1 MKIGDPQKIMGMDAV
16 VSDVKSIDGID
27 YELYAGIDK
36 GGAIRILDVDSS
48 EVVTMKHFK
57 TFNSARTKFHET
69 IALVV

>member
-1 MKIGDPQKIMGMDAV
+1 MKIGDSQKIMGMDAV
-16 VSDVKSIDGID
+16 VSDIRCVDEVN

-36 GGAIRILDVDSS
+36 GGAIRILDADSS